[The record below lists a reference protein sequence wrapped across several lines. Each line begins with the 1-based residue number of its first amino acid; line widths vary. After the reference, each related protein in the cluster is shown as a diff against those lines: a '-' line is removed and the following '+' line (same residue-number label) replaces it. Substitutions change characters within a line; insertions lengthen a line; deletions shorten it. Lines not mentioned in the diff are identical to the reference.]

1 MTHQSDKEHDS
12 DTTDLP
18 EGPQAPPLK
27 TPFEE
32 VSGSSSAAYGYNR
45 LEETQRAVR
54 QHSIGQHQTEMLLWY
69 RGLTLYYVA
78 QIGTW
83 DLSGTSNERVV
94 AQQVQMDLLGLG
106 LSSGKVSLDLLIV
119 GYYSPTY
126 ATIRHMLETV
136 MQWFYLELFP
146 ERAYLWRTP
155 STSENRKQMAMKT
168 MRSRLVKRAKKFQP
182 KEEGLEFVSHFNQVY
197 RYWGRMSAGSH
208 PSGTGLAQVVFP
220 ESRLKRQTGANY
232 NRHTILVGFSH
243 GLFALRELLAVFRT
257 TNRVDDEWQER
268 LNSWNEEVE
277 DYREAAQQDPVVV
290 KVEAELEKLRK
301 AQLEPGEG
309 TE

>member
-1 MTHQSDKEHDS
+1 MTGESDMDHDG
-12 DTTDLP
+12 DGTDLS

-27 TPFEE
+27 TSIDEL
-32 VSGSSSAAYGYNR
+32 SGSSSFTYGYNR

-54 QHSIGQHQTEMLLWY
+54 QFSINQHRTEMLLWY

-78 QIGTW
+78 QFGTW
-83 DLSGTSNERVV
+83 DLSGTPDERLV
-94 AQQVQMDLLGLG
+94 ARQVQMDLLGLG

-119 GYYSPTY
+119 GYYSPAY

-146 ERAYLWRTP
+146 DRAYLWRTP
-155 STSENRKQMAMKT
+155 STSENRKQMAMTAMWSK
-168 MRSRLVKRAKKFQP
+168 LVKRAKKFQT

-197 RYWGRMSAGSH
+197 RYWGTMSAGSH
-208 PSGTGLAQVVFP
+208 PSGTGLSQVLLP
-220 ESRLKRQTGANY
+220 ESRLTRQTGANY
-232 NRHTILVGFSH
+232 NPYAMLVGFSH

-268 LNSWNEEVE
+268 LNLWNEEVE
-277 DYREAAQQDPVVV
+277 DYREVVKQDPVVV
-290 KVEAELEKLRK
+290 KIEAELETLRE